1 MVDLHTLGLFA
12 LASLA
17 LIVVPGP
24 SVGFILATT
33 LRRGRSA
40 GLRATAGI
48 ELGYLVHVAAA
59 VVGVSAVIAASATAF
74 TVVKVAGAA
83 WLLWLAIRA
92 WRARTPG
99 TVDRWGHD
107 GHGARPGHAPA
118 ANPAGPAGSGSP
130 EPDAVPRRGEF
141 RAGLLVG
148 ALNPK
153 TALFYLAFLPQFVR
167 PEAGPPWSQLLIL
180 GLVFIGLA
188 WTVDSLWAIGG
199 DGLRRLLPRVRL
211 AVLDRVSAGVYAVL
225 GLVTLAARRVT

>member
-1 MVDLHTLGLFA
+1 MMDLHTLALFA
-12 LASLA
+12 LAALA

-48 ELGYLVHVAAA
+48 ELGYLVHVTGA

-74 TVVKVAGAA
+74 TVVKVVGAA
-83 WLLWLAIRA
+83 WLLWLAVRT

-99 TVDRWGHD
+99 TVDQWG
-107 GHGARPGHAPA
+107 
-118 ANPAGPAGSGSP
+118 AGPVGAGDGSAAGSELAGAEQAAAP
-130 EPDAVPRRGEF
+130 GGGEL

-167 PEAGPPWSQLLIL
+167 PDAGPPWLQLLTL

-188 WTVDSLWAIGG
+188 WAVDSLWAVGG
-199 DGLRRLLPRVRL
+199 EGLRRLLPRVRL
-211 AVLDRVSAGVYAVL
+211 ALLDRVSAGVYAAL
-225 GLVTLAARRVT
+225 GLVTLTARRVA